1 MVANFLVE
9 KLTSVFW
16 HGIIIIIN
24 ILFYIFFF
32 YRNKRGIIFG
42 VFFFKIAADALS
54 FVTASILSSL
64 NLFTS
69 HLNQVKLM

>member
-16 HGIIIIIN
+16 HGIIIIV

-32 YRNKRGIIFG
+32 YRNKRGIFFG